1 MTAGLHQ
8 AGEGASFGIR
18 IHATEMVPESLILNQ
33 KGLEYSTTTHH
44 VWKQKKNMHTNL
56 LG

>member
-18 IHATEMVPESLILNQ
+18 IHATEMVPESLILSQ
-33 KGLEYSTTTHH
+33 KGLEYSTTTCH